1 MGSNAPP
8 GRTCRSSTRKVRRAR
23 PFAAPPRPRPPY
35 MSWGEFCPPV
45 CAPARPRAR
54 SAACGGP
61 AVAIVGPH
69 RSLSEPPKA
78 AGDVCRYLG
87 QFWSFSLVFSSRCW
101 HSGSSRRRDAREGDR
116 GHTGAATAPPV
127 ASGQSLSGRAG
138 PPKIQSTP
146 TARGRRFGADL
157 AAFRRGRD
165 EYGPPPPKIHPRKG
179 RGPRVA
185 PLSGTPAAPV
195 RAARWR
201 GTNNSRPRFSRA
213 AAPSRSAAASHL
225 GAAGS
230 CTWCAVESAG
240 VQGVPRLVPARGG
253 RRER

>member
-78 AGDVCRYLG
+78 AGEVCRYLG
-87 QFWSFSLVFSSRCW
+87 QFLSFSLVVSSRCW

-138 PPKIQSTP
+138 PQ
-146 TARGRRFGADL
+146 
-157 AAFRRGRD
+157 
-165 EYGPPPPKIHPRKG
+165 KIHLEVVDSH
-179 RGPRVA
+179 GPRA
-185 PLSGTPAAPV
+185 RPFATPPRPRPGVRSLDA
-195 RAARWR
+195 RAARR
-201 GTNNSRPRFSRA
+201 CASPRALPRIV
-213 AAPSRSAAASHL
+213 PPSAAAEATL
-225 GAAGS
+225 GTTGAG
-230 CTWCAVESAG
+230 
-240 VQGVPRLVPARGG
+240 GG
-253 RRER
+253 RFTISRLFLAESTPFFFEKPSPC